1 MLEDM
6 SRIRYVD
13 RQEDV
18 ILVEDS
24 AEYVCLMKLF
34 PMCWTRKVLP
44 DEHYRRFHMRFYIP
58 REYFNDAHRKID
70 RIIIMTNGLD
80 EFKEYRL
87 YDQLGSRL
95 ASLGL
100 PAVLLPLP
108 DHLNRH
114 VRYRLREPGQ
124 DKITTRPFDEIFA
137 KPMVLHER
145 FLQYK
150 SELAQLL
157 NHINKK
163 TRKRACDKPESPC
176 SFYSHFFADVVRVS
190 YLGFSLGGATMLC
203 DFLDSQIRL
212 NACFLL
218 NPAIKLPEVKGK
230 RLGFRDEEVWD
241 DFVERLS
248 TAYDEYKEPDRDKRF
263 GEILLGHIISARRLL
278 KEYRQKLL
286 FIYGGADDFTHHEN
300 TKDITPRETGSGMFI
315 IPGVKHNFEGEE
327 WQKWSTLTVKL
338 ISDFEENAARHVI
351 PKPALKRSRKK
362 KNVPEI
368 SEEEFHKTEEWYR
381 PSLLKIQQN
390 MTARADEEKKVA
402 NHIEATSLEDLRL
415 GEMLRKRQLILP
427 DEFYDILAEQ
437 RCSDLKIGDIAAD
450 VFRLVSRE
458 QVNETLGK
466 QRRPKDEA

>member
-1 MLEDM
+1 MLEDT

-13 RQEDV
+13 RQQDV

-34 PMCWTRKVLP
+34 PMCSESEDLP
-44 DEHYRRFHMRFYIP
+44 EEAYRRFHMRFYIP

-80 EFKEYRL
+80 EFNDYRL
-87 YDQLGSRL
+87 YDQLGTRL
-95 ASLGL
+95 ASIGL

-124 DKITTRPFDEIFA
+124 DKMKARPFTEIFE
-137 KPMVLHER
+137 KPMVLHKR

-150 SELAQLL
+150 GELARLL
-157 NHINKK
+157 DHINKD
-163 TRKRACDKPESPC
+163 TRNKIGCDEAENPC
-176 SFYSHFFADVVRVS
+176 SFYRHFFADVVRVS

-203 DFLDSQIRL
+203 DFLDSQTRL

-218 NPAIKLPEVKGK
+218 NPAIKLREVNGR
-230 RLGFRDEEVWD
+230 RLGIREVEWD

-248 TAYDEYKEPDRDKRF
+248 TAYDQYPQPARNTRF

-278 KEYRQKLL
+278 KEYSQKLL

-338 ISDFEENAARHVI
+338 IADFEENAARQVI
-351 PKPALKRSRKK
+351 PKPALKRSLKRSGPKG
-362 KNVPEI
+362 
-368 SEEEFHKTEEWYR
+368 SAEELHNTEEWYR
-381 PSLLKIQQN
+381 PSLLKIHED
-390 MTARADEEKKVA
+390 MTKRAEEEKSTA
-402 NHIEATSLEDLRL
+402 EHIEATPLEDLRL
-415 GEMLRKRQLILP
+415 GEMLRKRQLISA
-427 DEFYDILAEQ
+427 DELYDVLAEQ

-458 QVNETLGK
+458 QVEETVGK
-466 QRRPKDEA
+466 QSRPKVEA